1 MAGGK
6 KRGRDGKRKGGESAP
21 AGYDDEPMEILGNE
35 QDWVPEAASKNVEE
49 IPDAPE
55 DEFGAKDFRKEMEL
69 RPDHGSRPLWVAPNG
84 HIFLEVNSSTNTSLI
99 SSIMFS
105 RPSVQFTDTLMT
117 S

>member
-6 KRGRDGKRKGGESAP
+6 KRGRDGKRKGGDSPP

-84 HIFLEVNSSTNTSLI
+84 HIFLEVIYLLLFHPLSHQLRFSGLQSSLQTCS
-99 SSIMFS
+99 
-105 RPSVQFTDTLMT
+105 
-117 S
+117 